1 MSFLTIQDPSKRDLI
16 VDEFLKTKR
25 NIQQN
30 VLEEKLGDIGLQ
42 RELTKLYKPITDSQS
57 GLYSQLSAIKEASDK
72 ASTALRALPS
82 TLSTQLKAITFPQYP
97 SIEAYQEPIESIRTL
112 ELGDL
117 ATKYLQQY
125 ASNKKAVDITFGIYS
140 KDGQFFI
147 GKTPITIQ
155 GDDVTVGDETYVGT
169 PGLWELLT
177 LSNPDKT
184 IYNDQDFLNY
194 AYILDKTDAIRQP
207 KNPAKPKSSRSPKY
221 NAVIKPIW
229 RMIHNGELR
238 GAKSQVG
245 SGVGGIILPS
255 DPNALVEMLPLRL
268 AGIRAGNTGAISEA
282 TAISDELLRQGVI
295 TKDEY
300 KAIMLQISP
309 A

>member
-1 MSFLTIQDPSKRDLI
+1 MSFLKIQDPSKRDLI
-16 VDEFLKTKR
+16 VNEYLKAKR
-25 NIQQN
+25 NVQQN
-30 VLEEKLGDIGLQ
+30 TLEEKLGDIGLQ

-57 GLYSQLSAIKEASDK
+57 GLYSQLSAIKESSEK
-72 ASTALRALPS
+72 TSTAMQALPS
-82 TLSTQLKAITFPQYP
+82 TLSSQLKAITFPQYQ
-97 SIEAYQEPIESIRTL
+97 SIEAYQEPVESIRTL

-125 ASNKKAVDITFGIYS
+125 ASNKKSVDTTFGIYS
-140 KDGQFFI
+140 KNGQFFI
-147 GKTPITIQ
+147 GNTPITIQ
-155 GDDVTVGDETYVGT
+155 GDDITVGDETYIGT
-169 PGLWELLT
+169 PGLWELIT

-184 IYNDQDFLNY
+184 IYNDKDFLNY
-194 AYILDKTDAIRQP
+194 AEILDKTDAIRQP

-221 NAVIKPIW
+221 SEVIKPIW
-229 RMIHNGELR
+229 RMINNGELR
-238 GAKSQVG
+238 G

-255 DPNALVEMLPLRL
+255 DPNALVEMLPLRI

-300 KAIMLQISP
+300 KAIMLQIAQS
-309 A
+309 